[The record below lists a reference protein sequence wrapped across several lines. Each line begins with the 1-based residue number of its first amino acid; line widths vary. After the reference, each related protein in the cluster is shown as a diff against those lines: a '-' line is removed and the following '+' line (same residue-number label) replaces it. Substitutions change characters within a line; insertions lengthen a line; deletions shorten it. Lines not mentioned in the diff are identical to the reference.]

1 MKDIF
6 LAVLST
12 TWNRKE
18 SKLFLLFSLIPILY
32 LASTFMETSFMNVTS
47 IETGVKL
54 SFLEMYDGIFNLS
67 FNSTLPTL
75 SLFLLILSVV
85 RSDIELHR
93 LFLYKD
99 IERKKILLSKILSIL
114 SLFALFVL
122 IFSLLMF
129 GVYYLR
135 VIHLPFASGEFLGH
149 DSLLAIFSIFGTIL
163 HHVFYIFL
171 LTMISL
177 FFSNIASIVSGIIL
191 LIFTGILPLF
201 GKIGLIFPN
210 GFRLLAEE
218 GNFHLAYIGIISL
231 TTFYSLILF
240 YFSLKKF
247 RKVEF

>member
-47 IETGVKL
+47 IETGAKL

-135 VIHLPFASGEFLGH
+135 VIHLPFASGEFLGQ
-149 DSLLAIFSIFGTIL
+149 DSWLAIFSISGTIL

-177 FFSNIASIVSGIIL
+177 FFNNIASIVSGIIL

-218 GNFHLAYIGIISL
+218 GNFHLAYIGIISI

>member
-47 IETGVKL
+47 IETGAKL

-135 VIHLPFASGEFLGH
+135 VIHLPFASGEFLGQ

>member
-47 IETGVKL
+47 IETGAKL

-135 VIHLPFASGEFLGH
+135 IIHLPFASGEFLGQ
-149 DSLLAIFSIFGTIL
+149 DSWLAIFSISGTIL

-191 LIFTGILPLF
+191 LIFTGVLPLF

-218 GNFHLAYIGIISL
+218 GNFHLAYIGIISI

>member
-1 MKDIF
+1 MTDIF
-6 LAVLST
+6 WAVLST

-47 IETGVKL
+47 IETGAKL

-135 VIHLPFASGEFLGH
+135 VIHLPFASGEFLGQ
-149 DSLLAIFSIFGTIL
+149 DSWLAIFSIFGTIL

-177 FFSNIASIVSGIIL
+177 FFSNIASIVSGIII

-218 GNFHLAYIGIISL
+218 GNFHLAYIGIISI

-240 YFSLKKF
+240 YFSVKKF

>member
-47 IETGVKL
+47 IETGAKL

-135 VIHLPFASGEFLGH
+135 IIHLPFASGEFLGQ

-177 FFSNIASIVSGIIL
+177 FFSNIASIVSGIII

-218 GNFHLAYIGIISL
+218 GNFHLAYIGIISI

>member
-47 IETGVKL
+47 IETGAKL

-135 VIHLPFASGEFLGH
+135 IIHLPFASGEFLGQ

-191 LIFTGILPLF
+191 LIFTGVLPLF

-218 GNFHLAYIGIISL
+218 GNFHLAYIGIISI

>member
-1 MKDIF
+1 MTDIF
-6 LAVLST
+6 WAVLST

-47 IETGVKL
+47 IETGAKL

-99 IERKKILLSKILSIL
+99 IERKKILLSKIFSIL

-135 VIHLPFASGEFLGH
+135 VIHLPFASGEFLGQ
-149 DSLLAIFSIFGTIL
+149 DSWLAIFSIFGTIL

-177 FFSNIASIVSGIIL
+177 FFSNIASIVSGIII

-218 GNFHLAYIGIISL
+218 GNFHLAYIGIISI

-240 YFSLKKF
+240 YFSVKKF

>member
-47 IETGVKL
+47 IETGAKL

-135 VIHLPFASGEFLGH
+135 VIHLPFASGEFLGQ

-177 FFSNIASIVSGIIL
+177 FFSNIASIVSGIII

>member
-47 IETGVKL
+47 IESGAKL

-135 VIHLPFASGEFLGH
+135 VIHLPFASGEFLGQ
-149 DSLLAIFSIFGTIL
+149 DSWLAIFSIFGTIL
-163 HHVFYIFL
+163 HHVLYIFL

-177 FFSNIASIVSGIIL
+177 FFNNIASIVSGIIL

-218 GNFHLAYIGIISL
+218 GNFHLAYIGIISI

>member
-47 IETGVKL
+47 IETGAKL

-135 VIHLPFASGEFLGH
+135 VIHLPFASGEFLGQ

-218 GNFHLAYIGIISL
+218 GNFHLAYIGIISI

>member
-47 IETGVKL
+47 IETGAKL

-135 VIHLPFASGEFLGH
+135 VIHLPFASGEFLGQ

-177 FFSNIASIVSGIIL
+177 FFSNIASIVSGIII

-218 GNFHLAYIGIISL
+218 GNFHLAYIGIISI

>member
-1 MKDIF
+1 MTDIF
-6 LAVLST
+6 WAVLST

-47 IETGVKL
+47 IETGAKL

-122 IFSLLMF
+122 IFSLPMF

-135 VIHLPFASGEFLGH
+135 VIHLPFASGEFLGQ
-149 DSLLAIFSIFGTIL
+149 DSWLAIFSIFGTIL

-177 FFSNIASIVSGIIL
+177 FFSNIASIVSGIII

-218 GNFHLAYIGIISL
+218 GNFHLAYIGIISI

>member
-47 IETGVKL
+47 IETGAKL

-99 IERKKILLSKILSIL
+99 IERKKILLSKIFSIL

-135 VIHLPFASGEFLGH
+135 IIHLPFASGEFLGQ

-177 FFSNIASIVSGIIL
+177 FFSNVASIVSGIIL

-218 GNFHLAYIGIISL
+218 GNFHLAYIGIISI

>member
-6 LAVLST
+6 WAVLST

-47 IETGVKL
+47 IETGAKL

-135 VIHLPFASGEFLGH
+135 VIHLPFASGEFLGQ
-149 DSLLAIFSIFGTIL
+149 DSWLAIFSIFGTIL

-218 GNFHLAYIGIISL
+218 GNFHLAYIGIISI

-247 RKVEF
+247 GKVEF

>member
-1 MKDIF
+1 MTDIF
-6 LAVLST
+6 WAVLST

-47 IETGVKL
+47 IETGAKL

-99 IERKKILLSKILSIL
+99 IERKKILLSKIFSIL

-135 VIHLPFASGEFLGH
+135 VIHLPFASGEFLGQ
-149 DSLLAIFSIFGTIL
+149 DSWLAIFSISGTIL

-177 FFSNIASIVSGIIL
+177 FFSNIASIVSGIII

-218 GNFHLAYIGIISL
+218 GNFHLAYIGIISI

>member
-1 MKDIF
+1 MKDIIW
-6 LAVLST
+6 AVLST

-47 IETGVKL
+47 IETGAKL

-135 VIHLPFASGEFLGH
+135 VIHLPFASGEFLGQ
-149 DSLLAIFSIFGTIL
+149 DSWLAIFSIFGTIL

-177 FFSNIASIVSGIIL
+177 FFSNIACIVSGIII

-218 GNFHLAYIGIISL
+218 GNFHLAYIGIISI

>member
-47 IETGVKL
+47 IETGAKL

-135 VIHLPFASGEFLGH
+135 VIHLPFASGEFLGQ
-149 DSLLAIFSIFGTIL
+149 DSWLAIFSIFGTIL

-177 FFSNIASIVSGIIL
+177 FFSNIASIVSGIII

-201 GKIGLIFPN
+201 GKIGLIFLN

-218 GNFHLAYIGIISL
+218 GNFHLAYIGIISI

-240 YFSLKKF
+240 YFSVKKF

>member
-6 LAVLST
+6 WAVLST

-47 IETGVKL
+47 IETGAKL

-135 VIHLPFASGEFLGH
+135 VIHLPFASGEFLGQ
-149 DSLLAIFSIFGTIL
+149 DSWLAIFSIFGTIL

-177 FFSNIASIVSGIIL
+177 FFSNIACIVSGIII

-218 GNFHLAYIGIISL
+218 GNVHLAYIGIISI

>member
-18 SKLFLLFSLIPILY
+18 SKLFLLFSLMPILY
-32 LASTFMETSFMNVTS
+32 LASTFMETGFMNVTS
-47 IETGVKL
+47 IETGAKL

-135 VIHLPFASGEFLGH
+135 VIHLPFASGEFLGQ
-149 DSLLAIFSIFGTIL
+149 DSWLAIFSISGTIL

-177 FFSNIASIVSGIIL
+177 FFSNIASIVSGIII

-218 GNFHLAYIGIISL
+218 GNFHLAYIGIISI

>member
-6 LAVLST
+6 WAVLST

-47 IETGVKL
+47 IESGAKL

-135 VIHLPFASGEFLGH
+135 VIHLPFASGEFLGQ
-149 DSLLAIFSIFGTIL
+149 DSWLAIFSIFGTIL
-163 HHVFYIFL
+163 HHIFYIFL

-218 GNFHLAYIGIISL
+218 GNFHLAYIGIISI

>member
-1 MKDIF
+1 MTDIF
-6 LAVLST
+6 WAVLST

-47 IETGVKL
+47 IETGAKL

-135 VIHLPFASGEFLGH
+135 VIHLPFASGEFLGQ
-149 DSLLAIFSIFGTIL
+149 DSWLAIFSIFGTIL

-177 FFSNIASIVSGIIL
+177 FFSNIASIVSGIII
-191 LIFTGILPLF
+191 LIFTGILHLF

-218 GNFHLAYIGIISL
+218 GNFHLAYIGIISI

>member
-135 VIHLPFASGEFLGH
+135 VIHLPFASGEFLGQ
-149 DSLLAIFSIFGTIL
+149 DSWLAIFSIFGTIL

-218 GNFHLAYIGIISL
+218 GNFHLAYIGIISI

-247 RKVEF
+247 GKVEF

>member
-1 MKDIF
+1 MKDVF

-18 SKLFLLFSLIPILY
+18 SKLFLLFSLMPILY

-47 IETGVKL
+47 IETGAKL

-135 VIHLPFASGEFLGH
+135 IIHLPFASGEFLGQ

-218 GNFHLAYIGIISL
+218 GNFHLAYIGIISI

>member
-47 IETGVKL
+47 IETGAKL

-99 IERKKILLSKILSIL
+99 VERKKILLSKILSIL

-135 VIHLPFASGEFLGH
+135 IIHLPFASGEFLGQ

-177 FFSNIASIVSGIIL
+177 FFSNIASIVSGIII
-191 LIFTGILPLF
+191 LIFTGVLPLF

-218 GNFHLAYIGIISL
+218 GNFHLAYIGIISI

>member
-85 RSDIELHR
+85 RSDIDLHR

-135 VIHLPFASGEFLGH
+135 VIHLPFASGEFLGQ
-149 DSLLAIFSIFGTIL
+149 DSWLAIFSIFGTIL

-218 GNFHLAYIGIISL
+218 GNFHLAYIGIISI

-247 RKVEF
+247 GKVEF

>member
-32 LASTFMETSFMNVTS
+32 LASTFMETSFMNVTA
-47 IETGVKL
+47 IETGAKL

-135 VIHLPFASGEFLGH
+135 VIHLPFASGEFLGQ
-149 DSLLAIFSIFGTIL
+149 DSWLAIFSIFGTIL
-163 HHVFYIFL
+163 HHVLYIFL

-177 FFSNIASIVSGIIL
+177 FFNNIASIVSGIIL

-218 GNFHLAYIGIISL
+218 GNFHLAYIGIISI

>member
-135 VIHLPFASGEFLGH
+135 VIHLPFASGEFLGQ

-218 GNFHLAYIGIISL
+218 GNFHLAYIGIISI

>member
-135 VIHLPFASGEFLGH
+135 VIHLPFASGEFLGQ
-149 DSLLAIFSIFGTIL
+149 DSWLAIFSIFGTIL
-163 HHVFYIFL
+163 HHVFYIFI

-218 GNFHLAYIGIISL
+218 GNFHLAYIGIISI

-247 RKVEF
+247 GKVEF

>member
-47 IETGVKL
+47 IETGAKL

-135 VIHLPFASGEFLGH
+135 IIHLPFASGEFLGQ

-171 LTMISL
+171 LTMISM
-177 FFSNIASIVSGIIL
+177 FFSNVASIVSGIIL

-218 GNFHLAYIGIISL
+218 GNFHLAYIGIISI

>member
-6 LAVLST
+6 WAVLST

-47 IETGVKL
+47 IETGAKL

-85 RSDIELHR
+85 RSDIDLHR

-135 VIHLPFASGEFLGH
+135 VIHLPFASGEFLGQ
-149 DSLLAIFSIFGTIL
+149 DSWLAIFSIFGTIL
-163 HHVFYIFL
+163 HHIFYIFL

-218 GNFHLAYIGIISL
+218 GNFHLAYIGIISI

>member
-47 IETGVKL
+47 IETGAKL

-135 VIHLPFASGEFLGH
+135 IIHLPFASGEFLGQ
-149 DSLLAIFSIFGTIL
+149 DSWLAIFSISGTIL

-177 FFSNIASIVSGIIL
+177 FFSNIASIVSGIII

-218 GNFHLAYIGIISL
+218 GNFHLAYIGIISI

>member
-32 LASTFMETSFMNVTS
+32 LASTFMETSFMNVTA
-47 IETGVKL
+47 IETGAKL

-135 VIHLPFASGEFLGH
+135 VIHLPFASGEFLGQ

-177 FFSNIASIVSGIIL
+177 FFNNIASIVSGIIL

-218 GNFHLAYIGIISL
+218 GNFHLAYIGIISI

>member
-6 LAVLST
+6 WAVLST

-47 IETGVKL
+47 IETGAKL

-135 VIHLPFASGEFLGH
+135 VIHLPFASGEFLGQ

>member
-18 SKLFLLFSLIPILY
+18 SKLFLLFSLMPILY

-47 IETGVKL
+47 LESGAKL

-114 SLFALFVL
+114 SLFALFIL

-135 VIHLPFASGEFLGH
+135 IIHLPFASGEFLGQ

-177 FFSNIASIVSGIIL
+177 FFSNVASIVSGIIL

-218 GNFHLAYIGIISL
+218 GNFHLAYIGIISI

>member
-18 SKLFLLFSLIPILY
+18 SKLFLLFSLMPILY
-32 LASTFMETSFMNVTS
+32 LASTFMETGFMNVTS
-47 IETGVKL
+47 IETGAKL

-114 SLFALFVL
+114 SLFALF
-122 IFSLLMF
+122 FSLLMF

-135 VIHLPFASGEFLGH
+135 VIHLPFASGELLGQ
-149 DSLLAIFSIFGTIL
+149 DSWLALFSIFGTIL

>member
-47 IETGVKL
+47 IETGAKL

-135 VIHLPFASGEFLGH
+135 IIHLPFASGEFLGQ

-177 FFSNIASIVSGIIL
+177 FFSNVASIVSGIII

-218 GNFHLAYIGIISL
+218 GNFHLAYIGIISI

>member
-47 IETGVKL
+47 IETGAKL

-99 IERKKILLSKILSIL
+99 VERKKILLSKILSIL

-135 VIHLPFASGEFLGH
+135 IIHLPFASGEFLGQ

-177 FFSNIASIVSGIIL
+177 FFSNIASIVSGIII

-218 GNFHLAYIGIISL
+218 GNFHLAYIGIISI

>member
-1 MKDIF
+1 MKAIF

-47 IETGVKL
+47 IETGAKL

-135 VIHLPFASGEFLGH
+135 VIHLPFASGEFLGQ
-149 DSLLAIFSIFGTIL
+149 DSWLAIFSIFGTIL

-177 FFSNIASIVSGIIL
+177 FFSNIASIVSGIII

-218 GNFHLAYIGIISL
+218 GNFHLAYIGIISI

>member
-6 LAVLST
+6 LAVFST

-47 IETGVKL
+47 IETGAKL

-122 IFSLLMF
+122 VFSLLMF

-135 VIHLPFASGEFLGH
+135 VIHLPFASGEFLGQ
-149 DSLLAIFSIFGTIL
+149 DSWLAIFSISGTIL

-218 GNFHLAYIGIISL
+218 GNFHLAYIGIISI